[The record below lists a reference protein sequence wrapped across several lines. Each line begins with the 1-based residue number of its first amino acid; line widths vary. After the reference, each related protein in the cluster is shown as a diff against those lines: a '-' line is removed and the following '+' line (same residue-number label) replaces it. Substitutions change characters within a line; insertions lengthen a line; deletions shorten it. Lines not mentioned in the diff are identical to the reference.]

1 MPQKR
6 RSQSWAELKQAG
18 NECFK
23 TGQYGEAVSRYSQA
37 INALEKSGQKSP
49 EDLGILYSNR
59 AASYLKDGN
68 CSECIKDC
76 SASLE
81 LVPFGIKSL
90 LRRAAAYEAIERYR
104 QAYVDYKT
112 VLQIDCNLPAAHDGT
127 NRMSKALTDMDGP
140 SWREKLPPIPTVP
153 LAVKEK
159 LLQAT
164 SSTPTAQQNGVVE
177 NSNQSSK
184 TAGDVKKARLL
195 KEEGNAFV
203 KKGEHK
209 KALEKYTQSL
219 SQDPSEV
226 TTYTNRALCYL
237 SLKMYKEAVQDCEEA
252 LRLDSANIKA
262 LYRRAQAYKELKD
275 KRACVQDLN
284 SLLKIE
290 PNNTVAQKLLQEVQK
305 MK

>member
-6 RSQSWAELKQAG
+6 RSQSWTVLKQAG
-18 NECFK
+18 NECFRA
-23 TGQYGEAVSRYSQA
+23 GQYGEAVNLYSQS
-37 INALEKSGQKSP
+37 IQLLEKSGQKNK
-49 EDLGILYSNR
+49 EDLGILHSNR

-76 SASLE
+76 TTSLE
-81 LVPFGIKSL
+81 LVPFGFKAL
-90 LRRAAAYEAIERYR
+90 LRRASAYEALERYR

-112 VLQIDCNLPAAHDGT
+112 VLQIDWNIPAAHDGV
-127 NRMSKALTDMDGP
+127 NRMTKALTDIDGP

-153 LAVKEK
+153 MSVKES
-159 LLQAT
+159 LAQAA
-164 SSTPTAQQNGVVE
+164 SSAPSPQQNRTID
-177 NSNQSSK
+177 SK
-184 TAGDVKKARLL
+184 KKAPGPEAAKKAKAL

-209 KALEKYTQSL
+209 KAVEKYMQSL
-219 SQDPSEV
+219 GQDPTEV

-237 SLKMYKEAVQDCEEA
+237 SLKMYKEAISDCDEA

-262 LYRRAQAYKELKD
+262 FYRRAQANKELKN
-275 KRACVQDLN
+275 KKSAIEDLN
-284 SLLKIE
+284 SVLKIE
-290 PNNTVAQKLLQEVQK
+290 LNNTAAQKLLQEVQK

>member
-6 RSQSWAELKQAG
+6 RSQSWAELKQTG
-18 NECFK
+18 NDCFK
-23 TGQYGEAVSRYSQA
+23 TGQYGDAISFYNQA
-37 INALEKSGQKSP
+37 IEVLKKSGQKNQ

-59 AASYLKDGN
+59 AAAYLKDGN

-76 SASLE
+76 SVSLE

-90 LRRAAAYEAIERYR
+90 LRRAAAYEAMERYR

-112 VLQIDCNLPAAHDGT
+112 ALQIDCNLPAAHDGT
-127 NRMSKALTDMDGP
+127 NRMTKALTEMDGP

-153 LAVKEK
+153 MPVKEK
-159 LLQAT
+159 FLQTAT
-164 SSTPTAQQNGVVE
+164 SSITAQQNNLNG
-177 NSNQSSK
+177 NKQ
-184 TAGDVKKARLL
+184 TGGDLTKAKLL

-203 KKGEHK
+203 KKGQHK
-209 KALEKYTQSL
+209 KAVEKYTQSL
-219 SQDPSEV
+219 NQDPTEV

-237 SLKMYKEAVQDCEEA
+237 SLQMYKEAVKDCEEA
-252 LRLDSANIKA
+252 LQLDPANVKA
-262 LYRRAQAYKELKD
+262 LYRRAQAHKELKT
-275 KRACVQDLN
+275 KRPCMEDLN

-290 PNNTVAQKLLQEVQK
+290 PNNTAAQKLLQEVLK